1 MDHFQVNTYPSL
13 TAGADASFD
22 LVYQNT
28 STAGKPSAN
37 DWIVGIRCV
46 IAGTSGCGNPAL
58 GTALK
63 LDSLLLNTNGC
74 TNVNDIQN
82 AKIWYTGGYNQF
94 STGYVSP
101 FPANG
106 QAVTNYGQTIAV
118 PATNLDFVNQVS
130 PCFYLEYD
138 TTFFWLS
145 YDVKAAASGGDYL
158 DADFRGANVGAANCP
173 NALAGD
179 GYNLNPLNNYTL
191 PGSSQID
198 LPYCI
203 PLSYTGTSWLG
214 YHTNDFVDNAQLF
227 GEPPSLIRIG
237 YHYQWPSK

>member
-101 FPANG
+101 FPAGGG
-106 QAVTNYGQTIAV
+106 QAPNEFWTNDSG
-118 PATNLDFVNQVS
+118 
-130 PCFYLEYD
+130 PCNKSGFCKSSSSLFLLWSM
-138 TTFFWLS
+138 TPPIFWL
-145 YDVKAAASGGDYL
+145 
-158 DADFRGANVGAANCP
+158 
-173 NALAGD
+173 
-179 GYNLNPLNNYTL
+179 
-191 PGSSQID
+191 D
-198 LPYCI
+198 L
-203 PLSYTGTSWLG
+203 
-214 YHTNDFVDNAQLF
+214 
-227 GEPPSLIRIG
+227 
-237 YHYQWPSK
+237 